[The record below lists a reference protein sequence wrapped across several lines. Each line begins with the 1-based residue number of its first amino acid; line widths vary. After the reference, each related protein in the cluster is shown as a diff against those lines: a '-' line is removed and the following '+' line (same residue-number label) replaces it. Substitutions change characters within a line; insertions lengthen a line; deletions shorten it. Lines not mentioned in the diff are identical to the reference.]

1 MQVYLYGENFELTEE
16 NICEARGKYLV
27 RNSLTNAEKFIKNE
41 CKKCR
46 SIAEMMQKIPQITG
60 ELILNVTKHMLYIL
74 QLEGVSENA
83 QNYINATFQNTGSVC
98 QQFCQMLSEKSA
110 ELERAGVEKL
120 NEIPDKL
127 TAAAILD
134 LQNLWRGYFQAHAY
148 SPENEFYTHQ
158 QSARAVADIKNLSS
172 NIPMI
177 SAIKICV
184 QALQDA
190 PFEDSVYDRTEQ
202 FIGADK
208 NLAAYKKL
216 FTATFKP
223 GSYKDM
229 TDPNS
234 LEKLAA
240 EAVKKIDR
248 LLATPEFKFKSYV
261 YSHLDD
267 SQKAEKKFLD
277 ARKNYAALAK
287 GETALVCLDATTMGG
302 AEDGALIS
310 TSGIYIHNNKESPK
324 FFHFNDIKT
333 LTIDGMVNKMI
344 YLNGQKIYSGGLS
357 NSDVK
362 RFHELINRIR
372 ALIAPVHE
380 HAKKRKPG
388 KKDIDDFI
396 LSLKNN
402 PQYVF
407 DSNVYFNDGSDKS
420 KKKFK
425 GAISSY
431 ARLEVD
437 EYPLICYD
445 GTVFG
450 GASDGFTITSEG
462 IHLKNMS
469 EDKIF
474 FAHDKIRR
482 LCIFK
487 KDIYINQTKV
497 STLSSD
503 ERPRLVDLMQRTRDY
518 FVYF

>member
-1 MQVYLYGENFELTEE
+1 MQVYLYGENFEITEE
-16 NICEARGKYLV
+16 NICEARGKYLI
-27 RNSLTNAEKFIKNE
+27 RNALNNADKFIKNE

-46 SIAEMMQKIPQITG
+46 TIAEMIQKIPRLTG
-60 ELILNVTKHMLYIL
+60 ELILNATQHMLYIL
-74 QLEGVSENA
+74 QLEGITENA

-98 QQFCQMLSEKSA
+98 QQFCQMLQEKSA
-110 ELERAGVEKL
+110 ELQRAGVEKL

-127 TAAAILD
+127 TAAAVLD

-148 SPENEFYTHQ
+148 LPENEFYTHQ
-158 QSARAVADIKNLSS
+158 QSSKALANIENLSKDV
-172 NIPMI
+172 PLV

-190 PFEDSVYDRTEQ
+190 PFEESVYGRAEQ

-208 NLAAYKKL
+208 NLSAYKKL
-216 FTATFKP
+216 FTSTFKP
-223 GSYKDM
+223 GTYKDM

-234 LEKLAA
+234 LEKLKP
-240 EAVKKIDR
+240 EVIKKIDN
-248 LLATPEFKFKSYV
+248 LLKSPEFKFKSYI
-261 YSHLDD
+261 YCHFDE

-277 ARKNYAALAK
+277 AMKHYAALDK
-287 GETALVCLDATTMGG
+287 GETPLICLDATTMGG

-310 TSGIYIHNNKESPK
+310 TNGIYIHNNKESPK

-333 LTIDGMVNKMI
+333 LTVEGMVNKMI
-344 YLNGQKIYSGGLS
+344 HLNGQKIFSGGLS

-362 RFHELINRIR
+362 KFHELINRVR
-372 ALIAPVHE
+372 VLIAPLHE
-380 HAKKRKPG
+380 HAKKHKPG
-388 KKDIDDFI
+388 KKEMDDFI

-402 PQYVF
+402 PKYAF
-407 DSNVYFNDGSDKS
+407 DSDVYYNDGSEKS

-450 GASDGFTITSEG
+450 GASDGFTITNAG
-462 IHLKNMS
+462 IHLKNIS

-482 LCIFK
+482 LGIFK
-487 KDIYINQTKV
+487 KEIYINQTKV

-503 ERPRLVDLMQRTRDY
+503 ERPRLVELMQRTRDY